1 MFKKGTKLY
10 SIFYNKC
17 PRCHEGDFM
26 INNTKFKIIKSVK
39 MHENCKSCNLKF
51 MIEPS
56 FFFGAM
62 FVTYGLT
69 IALSVATFIIAYG
82 IFGLSFLNST
92 ITIALAVI
100 AFIPITLR
108 LSRVIWINIFVSY
121 LPKNN

>member
-1 MFKKGTKLY
+1 MFKKGSKLY
-10 SIFYNKC
+10 SIFKNKC

-26 INNTKFKIIKSVK
+26 VNKTNYKIIKSVK
-39 MHENCKSCNLKF
+39 MHENCTSCQFKY

-69 IALSVATFIIAYG
+69 IALSVAAFIIAYG

-92 ITIALAVI
+92 IAIAVTVI
-100 AFIPITLR
+100 AFIPITIR
-108 LSRVIWINIFVSY
+108 LSRIIWINMFISY
-121 LPKNN
+121 SPPEV

>member
-1 MFKKGTKLY
+1 MFKKGSKLY
-10 SIFYNKC
+10 SIFKNKC

-26 INNTKFKIIKSVK
+26 VNKTNYKIIKSVK
-39 MHENCKSCNLKF
+39 MHENCTSCQLKY

-69 IALSVATFIIAYG
+69 IALSVAAFIIAYG

-92 ITIALAVI
+92 IAIAVTVI
-100 AFIPITLR
+100 AFIPITIR
-108 LSRVIWINIFVSY
+108 LSRIIWINMFISY
-121 LPKNN
+121 SPTEV